1 MVSMDAK
8 IYSHCRL
15 TTLAQLDWT
24 SEGGL
29 GKVNKNFS
37 LEKNDY
43 FLTELKILQECR
55 LGNLECHFLL
65 NNFVRNSNLQGK
77 ISFKSCH
84 QSRKR

>member
-43 FLTELKILQECR
+43 FLTELKIL
-55 LGNLECHFLL
+55 H
-65 NNFVRNSNLQGK
+65 VRMSTG
-77 ISFKSCH
+77 
-84 QSRKR
+84 